1 MTLQTKRHPDSVAT
15 GQTVEALARPPVQE
29 WLDLVDAALH
39 GIHHSLNN
47 RIGSLL
53 AVVDLHRSGGLA
65 EVAGGLDGLASEVE
79 RLQECNRVVR
89 LLPDSS
95 AGEEALDVRDVLSDA
110 MVIHELLPSTKELP
124 VVLTAADAT
133 PVRAERWALLRALT
147 LLLRSAK
154 SAAQSGGAKA
164 PSVHASIEADDA
176 WVRVVFRFGGDVEV
190 AVGGPAS
197 SRYVE
202 MLAARF
208 GGSTMVAAGAVEL
221 RIPTLK
227 ARRAA
232 ERR

>member
-15 GQTVEALARPPVQE
+15 RETADGPVQPPVQE

-53 AVVDLHRSGGLA
+53 AVVDLHQSGGLA
-65 EVAGGLDGLASEVE
+65 EVPGGLDGLAAEVE
-79 RLQECNRVVR
+79 RLRECNRVLR

-95 AGEEALDVRDVLSDA
+95 AAEEALDVRDVLGDA
-110 MVIHELLPSTKELP
+110 MMIHELLPSTKELP
-124 VVLTAADAT
+124 VVVTAATAT

-147 LLLRSAK
+147 LLLRGAK
-154 SAAQSGGAKA
+154 SAAQGGGAKG

-176 WVRVVFRFGGDVEV
+176 WVRIVFRFGGDAE
-190 AVGGPAS
+190 AVGGPTS

-202 MLAARF
+202 ILAERF
-208 GGSTMVAAGAVEL
+208 GGATMAAAGAVEL

-232 ERR
+232 ERRS